1 MPFHRVNDIDIYYE
15 SGGDGPRLLYISGSG
30 GDLRRGP
37 RVLDGPL
44 SEHFEILA
52 YDQRGLGQTTRPD
65 ATYTMQ
71 QYADD
76 AAGLL
81 DVLGWESC
89 RVVGV
94 SFGGMVAQEL
104 AIRHPQR
111 VERAVFA
118 CSSPGGA
125 GGSSYPIQEY
135 LDMSPEE
142 AARRSLPVQDT
153 RRDDEWQAAHPDD
166 VRATI
171 DQRRARL
178 AAWAADP
185 QAAMGYRRQLEARWA
200 HDTFDRLREI
210 ELPVL
215 IAGGR
220 YDDQAP
226 PANQVAMHD
235 RLPNSRLEFFEG
247 GHGFIRQDPTAFE
260 RIIAFLQ
267 ASPR

>member
-1 MPFHRVNDIDIYYE
+1 MTGGKRTVPFHRVNDIDIYYE

-52 YDQRGLGQTTRPD
+52 YDQRGLGQTTGPD

-81 DVLGWESC
+81 DVLEWESC

-142 AARRSLPVQDT
+142 AARRSLPMQDT
-153 RRDDEWQAAHPDD
+153 RRDDDGGPHIRTTCGPPSTSGGRDWPRGPKMRRPRWVIVASS
-166 VRATI
+166 
-171 DQRRARL
+171 RRAGRTTRST
-178 AAWAADP
+178 
-185 QAAMGYRRQLEARWA
+185 GYVRSS
-200 HDTFDRLREI
+200 F
-210 ELPVL
+210 PC
-215 IAGGR
+215 
-220 YDDQAP
+220 
-226 PANQVAMHD
+226 
-235 RLPNSRLEFFEG
+235 
-247 GHGFIRQDPTAFE
+247 
-260 RIIAFLQ
+260 
-267 ASPR
+267 